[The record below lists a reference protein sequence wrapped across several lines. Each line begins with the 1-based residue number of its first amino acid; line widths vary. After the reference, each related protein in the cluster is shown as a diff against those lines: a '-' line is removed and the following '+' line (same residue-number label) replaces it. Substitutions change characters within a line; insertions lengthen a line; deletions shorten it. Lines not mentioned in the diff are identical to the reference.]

1 MTVAVC
7 DPRLFIAIAAYGAGV
22 NRYGDRR
29 VRESV
34 APVEGRPD
42 LVAETWANVL
52 YRENIRQVS
61 IRYPE
66 HALEALPGPG
76 ERPKMIRMPEGTV
89 AAPPVTDLLTILSLC
104 DELEYQCGITPDW
117 EDTAACDLMEEIR
130 LAASQEYF
138 ETHGGEGEE

>member
-1 MTVAVC
+1 MSVAIC
-7 DPRLFIAIAAYGAGV
+7 DPRLFIAVAAYGAGV

-66 HALEALPGPG
+66 HALEALPGPS
-76 ERPKMIRMPEGTV
+76 ERPKTIRVPEGTV
-89 AAPPVTDLLTILSLC
+89 AAPPVTDLLTIFSLC

-117 EDTAACDLMEEIR
+117 EDTVACDLMEEIC

-138 ETHGGEGEE
+138 EAHRGEGEE